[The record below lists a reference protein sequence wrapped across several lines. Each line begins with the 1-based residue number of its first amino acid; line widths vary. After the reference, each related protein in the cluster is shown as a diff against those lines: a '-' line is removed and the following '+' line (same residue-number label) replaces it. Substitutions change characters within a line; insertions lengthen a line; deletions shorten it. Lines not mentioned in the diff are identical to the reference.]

1 MTEFNVQGMSCGGCA
16 SRVTKAVQS
25 VDPSAQVRVDLAKQ
39 TVTVE
44 SGVSRD
50 ELTTA
55 LTTAGYPPH

>member
-39 TVTVE
+39 TVSVE
-44 SGVSRD
+44 SSVARD
-50 ELTTA
+50 VLTGA
-55 LTTAGYPPH
+55 LAAAGYPPH